1 MSYMTYQHKKGQCIK
16 ETRDILIKHVTEI
29 KKSEYAIIEKDES
42 EESDECDESN
52 ESSDEKNVLHSD
64 ENPSTDNLEE
74 YSPPNQVKFKPAE
87 AKESFEKKKKKRNY
101 IEFKDK

>member
-1 MSYMTYQHKKGQCIK
+1 MIYMTYQHKKAQCIK
-16 ETRDILIKHVTEI
+16 ETRDILIKHVMEI

-42 EESDECDESN
+42 EECDESD
-52 ESSDEKNVLHSD
+52 ESSDDTNVLHSD

-74 YSPPNQVKFKPAE
+74 YSPPNQVKFEPAE

-101 IEFKDK
+101 IEFKGK

>member
-1 MSYMTYQHKKGQCIK
+1 MTYQHKKGQCIK
-16 ETRDILIKHVTEI
+16 ETRDILIKHFMVI

-42 EESDECDESN
+42 EESNESDESQ
-52 ESSDEKNVLHSD
+52 DEKNILHSD

-74 YSPPNQVKFKPAE
+74 YSPPNRVKFKPAE

-101 IEFKDK
+101 IEVKGR